1 MKELMF
7 LAVVMYRSELESE
20 SCVRRECTQLGRPLL
35 AAVREEGSLTTA
47 LASPSE

>member
-1 MKELMF
+1 MF

-20 SCVRRECTQLGRPLL
+20 SCVRRECTQLGRTLL
-35 AAVREEGSLTTA
+35 AVVRVESSLIMA